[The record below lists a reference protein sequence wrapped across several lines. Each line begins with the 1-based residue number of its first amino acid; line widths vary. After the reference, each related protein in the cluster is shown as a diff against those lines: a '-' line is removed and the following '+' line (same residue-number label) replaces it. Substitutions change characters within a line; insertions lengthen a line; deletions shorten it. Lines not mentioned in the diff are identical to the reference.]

1 MSDRSARLLIVLFT
15 CALAASCGLWRRK
28 PPPDFAPEPVTTRP
42 AALLAEMSVEQKAA
56 QMVVASLGGIHFPNR
71 YDEEL
76 VKNIGVG
83 GVHGGNWANV
93 SQAVQFISEMH
104 GFAEQ
109 SELKIP
115 PFVVGRYTCG
125 MGPRLADCSGVT
137 RLPTQMAIA
146 ATGNPENAYISA
158 SIAAKEMRSAGI
170 TANLAPNLEISPEED
185 KFRFATSRFG
195 SNPDWVSR
203 FGTESIRGFQENGV
217 LSVVSG
223 FPGVPYP
230 AATEREALPGIIK
243 PIPTLSATDLKP
255 YRDAIAAG
263 ADGIAVTDLTLPS
276 VDSSGLPVMLS
287 REVLTGLIREMWG
300 FEGLIIAD
308 TITTKTISDNFTPHD
323 AVVRAVNSGA
333 DLIISDGGY
342 WRHLTT
348 IGHIVDAVRKNQI
361 SEETL
366 DAAVLRILKYK
377 QKYGVLAP
385 APPRLQ
391 NAKRT
396 CAQPSNLTQSSDM
409 LKRGITLLK
418 NDGNIL
424 PLDRKVY
431 SSVFVTGVIG
441 VEQMART
448 LERYQKG
455 VTYLESR
462 AAAYDKWS
470 VPKEDIT
477 EAEPMAKDADLIIV
491 CTYSTDRL
499 PRGQEALVRQLVSL
513 DKPLL
518 VVALGSPF
526 DITFL
531 EKVQACIA
539 VYGPAATPRFLAANI
554 DTVAQFIL
562 GDCPAELRYSDNLTA
577 NVMEMTRF
585 DAGGLVLMPTGRLPL
600 ALSNVYPRGFAWTN
614 SSDAF
619 VSGATWNFGDGQEA
633 RGVAVVHAYKNAGE
647 YTVEMNVMN
656 TVGNVHPLSFP
667 LSVAGKNGV

>member
-1 MSDRSARLLIVLFT
+1 
-15 CALAASCGLWRRK
+15 
-28 PPPDFAPEPVTTRP
+28 
-42 AALLAEMSVEQKAA
+42 MSVEQKAA
-56 QMVVASLGGIHFPNR
+56 QMVVANLGGIHFPNR

-76 VKNIGVG
+76 VKNVGVG
-83 GVHGGNWANV
+83 GVYGGNWANV
-93 SQAVQFISEMH
+93 SQSVKFISTLH
-104 GFAEQ
+104 AFAEQ
-109 SELKIP
+109 GELKIP

-125 MGPRLADCSGVT
+125 MGPRLDDCTGVT
-137 RLPTQMAIA
+137 PLPTQMAIA
-146 ATGNPENAYISA
+146 ATGNPENAYTSA

-170 TANLAPNLEISPEED
+170 TVNLAPNLEISTED
-185 KFRFATSRFG
+185 DEFRFATSRFG
-195 SNPDWVSR
+195 SSPAWVSLL
-203 FGTESIRGFQENGV
+203 GTESIRGFQENGV
-217 LSVVSG
+217 LSAPGG

-230 AATEREALPGIIK
+230 ADTGRDVLPGIIK

-263 ADGIAVTDLTLPS
+263 ADGIAVTDLTLPT

-287 REVLTGLIREMWG
+287 RDVLTGLIREMWG
-300 FEGLIIAD
+300 FQGLIIVD

-323 AVVRAVNSGA
+323 AVVRAANAGA
-333 DLIISDGGY
+333 DLIISVGGY

-348 IGHIVDAVRKNQI
+348 IGHIVDAVRKDEI

-366 DAAVLRILKYK
+366 DPAVLRILKYK
-377 QKYGVLAP
+377 QKYGVLEP
-385 APPRLQ
+385 APPDLR

-396 CAQPSNLTQSSDM
+396 CAQPSSLAQSSDT
-409 LKRGITLLK
+409 LKRGMTLIK
-418 NDGNIL
+418 NDGSIL
-424 PLDRKVY
+424 PLDRSVY
-431 SSVFVTGVIG
+431 SSVFVAGVIG
-441 VEQMART
+441 VEQMAKT

-477 EAEPMAKDADLIIV
+477 RVEPMAQDADLIIV

-499 PRGQEALVRQLVSL
+499 PRGQEALVRHLVSL

-518 VVALGSPF
+518 MVALGSPF

-539 VYGPAATPRFLAANI
+539 VYGPAATPRFLAANM
-554 DTVAQFIL
+554 DAVAEFIL
-562 GDCPAELRYSDNLTA
+562 GDCPAELRYLDNLTA
-577 NVMEMTRF
+577 SVKEPTRF
-585 DAGGLVLMPTGRLPL
+585 DARELVFMPTGRLPL
-600 ALSNVYPRGFAWTN
+600 ALSDFYRRGFAWTN
-614 SSDAF
+614 SSARF
-619 VSGATWNFGDGQEA
+619 VSGATWSFGDGDEA
-633 RGVAVVHAYKNAGE
+633 KGIAVVHKYEKAGL

-667 LSVAGKNGV
+667 LSIAGEDGV